1 VKSEKAADRVMD
13 GITKFIEKKLMLKVN
28 ITKSKV
34 ARPDEIKYLGFGF
47 YYNKM
52 GKIKPKPHLKSIE
65 KFKRK
70 LKEMEV
76 YHLMKE

>member
-1 VKSEKAADRVMD
+1 MD

-34 ARPDEIKYLGFGF
+34 AYLGFGF
-47 YYNKM
+47 YYNKI

-70 LKEMEV
+70 LKEMEE